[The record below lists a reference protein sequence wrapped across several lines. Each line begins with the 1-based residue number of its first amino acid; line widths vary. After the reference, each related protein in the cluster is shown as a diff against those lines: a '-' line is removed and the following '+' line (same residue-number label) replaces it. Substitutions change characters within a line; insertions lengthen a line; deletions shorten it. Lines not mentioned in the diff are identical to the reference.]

1 MSCFVKSLAKLA
13 CGAFALALAPASSLA
28 ADDAPIGFW
37 RTTNQCF
44 LVVFVLS
51 ENGHAQTAY
60 DSGEQE
66 VNAAW
71 TWDGATLSITSP
83 LFPEDKFTAHMA
95 DDHVQA
101 EYVWHDLDKD
111 QLNQQACV
119 FERIMPKRL

>member
-1 MSCFVKSLAKLA
+1 MSGLVRTFLGA
-13 CGAFALALAPASSLA
+13 CACAIAIASAAYGADNAPV
-28 ADDAPIGFW
+28 GFW

-44 LVVFVLS
+44 LVVFVLA
-51 ENGHAQTAY
+51 EDGHAQTAY
-60 DSGEQE
+60 NSGEQE
-66 VNAAW
+66 TNAAW

-83 LFPEDKFTAHMA
+83 LFPEDKFTAHVA

>member
-1 MSCFVKSLAKLA
+1 MPMRSLIRTLLGLTA
-13 CGAFALALAPASSLA
+13 CGACAASAAFAAEGAPV
-28 ADDAPIGFW
+28 GFW

-44 LVVFVLS
+44 LAVFVLT

-66 VNAAW
+66 TNAAW
-71 TWDGATLSITSP
+71 TWDGTTLMITSP
-83 LFPEDKFTAHMA
+83 LFPKDKFTGHLA

-101 EYVWHDLDKD
+101 DYVWHDLDKD

-119 FERIMPKRL
+119 FERIMPTKL

>member
-1 MSCFVKSLAKLA
+1 MQHFLKCLTTVAAS
-13 CGAFALALAPASSLA
+13 GAFAVALVPTALGAEDLPV
-28 ADDAPIGFW
+28 GFW

-44 LVVFVLS
+44 LVVFVLT

-66 VNAAW
+66 TNAAW
-71 TWDGATLSITSP
+71 TWDGTTLTITAP
-83 LFPEDKFTAHMA
+83 LFPEDKFMAHLT
-95 DDHVQA
+95 DDRVQA
-101 EYVWHDLDKD
+101 EYVWHDLDKN